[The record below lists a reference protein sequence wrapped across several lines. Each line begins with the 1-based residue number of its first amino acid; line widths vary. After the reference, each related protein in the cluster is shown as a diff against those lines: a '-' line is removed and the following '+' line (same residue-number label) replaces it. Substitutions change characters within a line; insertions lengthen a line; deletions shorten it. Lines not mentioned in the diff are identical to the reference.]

1 MTRFSACDLKL
12 GDVFPVKATFLNANG
27 QGRHIVGFFADQ
39 NGQAQDIRIL
49 FPDVCSETLRANVS
63 SVFLGNRLSGKTPF
77 FFIVENGYALNAGAS
92 WFDDA
97 IAGKNGSWRFVAR
110 PSKDGLLPA
119 LHQGEIV
126 WKNADGS
133 TKEPAVA
140 GKAVLLWQTNDGNV
154 FCVKGRLSQNV
165 AMTTACGDV
174 SGVNLDFDG
183 KAVFYLHIGEKNF
196 ADLVRNRVGFGADF
210 GGLTQIDALTVEI
223 PADFDDTL
231 SAEKTDGLDV
241 EAAGCRLTLKG
252 RAEAAVYERA
262 LFGVKVETDAQKPAQ
277 CAVKLTFQTPNG
289 TVVKTNKIEIAADA
303 VKTEPELDLPAS
315 LPAAPAGK
323 MFVFARNMPDKDDEL
338 PAFLTQAE
346 PVKAIGK
353 TVLITGATGQIG
365 KDAAQ
370 ALASRGWDVL
380 LQCKTASAEISH
392 LADDLH
398 RKFGVRTAYIRADF
412 SDEAERAGLIATLSE
427 TYGMLDA
434 AVNAAASAADT
445 VQSAF
450 VPVETAVVLTQSL
463 SRQLPKGKTG
473 AFVQIIRRADD
484 FNDLLA
490 QKALETFAE
499 KYTVQNVRVCGV
511 SADEKSVENILSA
524 LDNAFSVS
532 QIKAK

>member
-1 MTRFSACDLKL
+1 MTRFAACDLKL
-12 GDVFPVKATFLNANG
+12 NDFFPVKATFLSANG
-27 QGRHIVGFFADQ
+27 QGRHLVGFYAEQ
-39 NGQAQDIRIL
+39 NGSAQDVRIL

-63 SVFLGNRLSGKTPF
+63 SVFLGNRLSGKTPAF
-77 FFIVENGYALNAGAS
+77 FVIENGYALNADAA

-97 IAGKNGSWRFVAR
+97 CAGKNGMWRLVASPSRDDMR
-110 PSKDGLLPA
+110 PV
-119 LHQGEIV
+119 LHQGGLV
-126 WKNADGS
+126 WKSADE
-133 TKEPAVA
+133 TVKEPVA
-140 GKAVLLWQTNDGNV
+140 TGAAVLLWQGNDGTV
-154 FCVKGRLSQNV
+154 SRIKGKLSKNAV
-165 AMTTACGDV
+165 LTTIENDRSAVDL
-174 SGVNLDFDG
+174 NLDG
-183 KAVFYLHIGEKNF
+183 KAVFRLQIGEKNF
-196 ADLVRNRVGFGADF
+196 ADVMRNRVGVGADF

-231 SAEKTDGLDV
+231 TAEAVDGLSV
-241 EAAGCRLTLKG
+241 EAAGNRLTLKG

-277 CAVKLTFQTPNG
+277 CAVKLIFQTPNG
-289 TVVKTNKIEIAADA
+289 TVVKTNEIEIAADA

-427 TYGMLDA
+427 TYGTLDA

-463 SRQLPKGKTG
+463 SRQLPKGKMG

>member
-252 RAEAAVYERA
+252 RADADTYESA
-262 LFGVKVETDAQKPAQ
+262 LFGVKVKTDAQKPFQ
-277 CAVKLTFQTPNG
+277 CVVKLTFQTPDG
-289 TVVKTNKIEIAADA
+289 IIVKTNRIEIQNESGQTASAL
-303 VKTEPELDLPAS
+303 ELPAS
-315 LPAAPAGK
+315 LPNVAINKP
-323 MFVFARNMPDKDDEL
+323 FVFTPPVLNKDDDL
-338 PAFLTQAE
+338 PSFLTRAE
-346 PVKAIGK
+346 PVKAMEK
-353 TVLITGATGQIG
+353 TVLITGATGKIG
-365 KDAAQ
+365 KETAF
-370 ALASRGWDVL
+370 ALASQGWDVL
-380 LQCKTASAEISH
+380 LQCKTASAEITH
-392 LADDLH
+392 AVDDLN

-412 SDEAERAGLIATLSE
+412 TDKAERMGLIPALSE
-427 TYGMLDA
+427 TYGAIDA
-434 AVNAAASAADT
+434 VVHAADVPADT
-445 VQSAF
+445 LAAAF
-450 VPVETAVVLTQSL
+450 VPVETAVALAQAL
-463 SRQLPKGKTG
+463 AEQLPKGKTG